1 LVFYIK
7 PLFFSLFF
15 LFLFSTCFR
24 YAPQIEVLFK
34 VDGTQA
40 SPVKDIRVSSLTLRH
55 AAPTYMANYS
65 VGSGGDYSVHRGGAV
80 LLTGA

>member
-1 LVFYIK
+1 LANRRSRD
-7 PLFFSLFF
+7 LSLS
-15 LFLFSTCFR
+15 LEQIVSFR